1 MTAARS
7 EKNASS
13 AARPAAKAAPHMAP
27 APASNRVCAGAGHD
41 CAFSRAGSSCMDN
54 IRLFAD
60 LPVDAKREL
69 LACSRHS
76 KHAQGS
82 ILVHEGDPIE
92 SILIVRS
99 GRIKTFRGSA
109 GGEEYVLDVLH
120 NGQALWHGMFLE
132 DHTYRYSVECLTPVQ
147 LCRIHRADFESL
159 LSNHPDVALG
169 LIRMVTTELD
179 DAEEKIMMLS
189 IRDPRQ
195 RLAEYLLIRDRRCA
209 GPEIHLKL
217 EDIAASVG
225 LRPETVSRNI
235 ARFVREGLVKRT
247 GRGRLLVI
255 DREGLKAVTQM
266 HE

>member
-1 MTAARS
+1 
-7 EKNASS
+7 
-13 AARPAAKAAPHMAP
+13 
-27 APASNRVCAGAGHD
+27 
-41 CAFSRAGSSCMDN
+41 MDN

-76 KHAQGS
+76 KHAQGT

-99 GRIKTFRGSA
+99 GRIKTFRGSVN
-109 GGEEYVLDVLH
+109 GEEYVLDVLH
-120 NGQALWHGMFLE
+120 DGQALWHGMFL
-132 DHTYRYSVECLTPVQ
+132 DNHIYRYSVECLTPVQ
-147 LCRIHRADFESL
+147 LCRIHRADFEAL

-169 LIRMVTTELD
+169 LIRMVTTELN

-195 RLAEYLLIRDRRCA
+195 RLAEYLLIRDQRCA

-235 ARFVREGLVKRT
+235 ARFVREGLVERT

-255 DREGLKAVTQM
+255 DRDGLKRVTEL
-266 HE
+266 HD